1 MDRLQLEATIQEQH
15 RELQALLKRSTCSRA
30 EEELIDLESH
40 LAQVVIGVRRSGK
53 STLCLNVLKKFGK
66 DFAYVNFDDERLAN
80 IKGSELNEVLEV
92 LYKVYGDFQYL
103 FIDEIQNIPEWFLF
117 ANRLLRIG
125 MHLVVT
131 GSNAK
136 LLSGELA
143 THLTGRFIPIHLY
156 PFSFAEFC
164 QWEGVDTQTL
174 TTFDIA
180 QRRAAFDK
188 YMKVGGLPETFKL
201 RNPQAYIDTLVNNVL
216 ERDIKQRYKLR
227 YAAAFSQIANHILN
241 IAPAKITISALQQA
255 FKISSAH
262 TVENY
267 LQYLKQ
273 AYLTVGL
280 HRYTTKSSLRMR
292 EEKLYAIDVALM
304 NNRADAMAGN
314 NLGWRLET
322 IVFLELCRRY
332 KPNYDIYY
340 YTHPETKY
348 EADFVVCKGNKTLKL
363 IQVAYDISNSE
374 TRTRELRGLQY
385 ASKATKCQN
394 LLLLTNHHRED
405 TQLPNGLHVSIRP
418 VHEWSLAE
426 EVLE

>member
-53 STLCLNVLKKFGK
+53 YTLCLNVLKKFGK

-164 QWEGVDTQTL
+164 QWEGVDTPTL

-188 YMKVGGLPETFKL
+188 YMKVGGLP
-201 RNPQAYIDTLVNNVL
+201 
-216 ERDIKQRYKLR
+216 
-227 YAAAFSQIANHILN
+227 
-241 IAPAKITISALQQA
+241 
-255 FKISSAH
+255 
-262 TVENY
+262 
-267 LQYLKQ
+267 
-273 AYLTVGL
+273 
-280 HRYTTKSSLRMR
+280 
-292 EEKLYAIDVALM
+292 
-304 NNRADAMAGN
+304 
-314 NLGWRLET
+314 
-322 IVFLELCRRY
+322 
-332 KPNYDIYY
+332 
-340 YTHPETKY
+340 
-348 EADFVVCKGNKTLKL
+348 
-363 IQVAYDISNSE
+363 
-374 TRTRELRGLQY
+374 
-385 ASKATKCQN
+385 
-394 LLLLTNHHRED
+394 
-405 TQLPNGLHVSIRP
+405 
-418 VHEWSLAE
+418 
-426 EVLE
+426 